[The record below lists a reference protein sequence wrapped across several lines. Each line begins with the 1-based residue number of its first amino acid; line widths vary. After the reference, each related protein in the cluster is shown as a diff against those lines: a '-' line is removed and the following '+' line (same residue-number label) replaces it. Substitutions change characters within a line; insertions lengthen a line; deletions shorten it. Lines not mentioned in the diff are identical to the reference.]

1 MWTCW
6 NIDCKQCNH
15 IQNGRLLWYIYVF
28 ISTLFENYSKCRI
41 WIFGILEF
49 FTNFCPIKIDLPGN
63 TVWPQAS
70 GFQKLAKIDIFWHF
84 LLPLLSTQN
93 VNVARSARN
102 VECDFF
108 CDFQT
113 LCCTILSV
121 VQFIVA
127 KNRLLKIL
135 IMENY
140 RRAHVLKILIKQKSW
155 KSILRTV
162 KINIDIVPKS
172 VM

>member
-6 NIDCKQCNH
+6 NIDCNQCNH

-102 VECDFF
+102 VEWDFF

-113 LCCTILSV
+113 PCIRCI
-121 VQFIVA
+121 F
-127 KNRLLKIL
+127 
-135 IMENY
+135 EEP
-140 RRAHVLKILIKQKSW
+140 
-155 KSILRTV
+155 KSIRLDIWISRSFKT
-162 KINIDIVPKS
+162 KIRNLFISWQRRNGMWQGTRKAH
-172 VM
+172 